1 MTFDMNKDSVLPFL
15 KKLYGGSTIPSAVIC
30 GEERWENDAF
40 RKFFTAVSIEEK
52 EALINKLSAKTGTV
66 YEAAGM
72 DIITANVISCPEATV
87 IEIIRSEPVKKV
99 LGLPAIRDFLRY
111 IFAELRHTVSILSV
125 SADEIY
131 SLLSSDE
138 PDMETVCERLNSIDS
153 GLMSIIGAI
162 LDPEQFY
169 YLIDENCPD
178 RTVCIKDE
186 LDSIIKDTETSLLDV
201 SGIDYSAETGIYS
214 RLNRPSFRLL
224 VSDMLDECCRGEYL
238 PDKLKVSLR
247 RTESGTAEVRVS
259 SDCSEKRL
267 PPEPANQQERDS
279 AERFRKCLFFEYIC
293 DAFCSKYGGSF
304 TRREIPCGTELILTF
319 PFINPPKISVSSPF
333 IFDSS
338 GNHFSPVRIRLHR
351 LERNVRYTADELTIN
366 YTSKN

>member
-1 MTFDMNKDSVLPFL
+1 MNKDSMLPFL
-15 KKLYGGSTIPSAVIC
+15 KKLYSTSAVPSAVIC
-30 GEERWENDAF
+30 GEERWENDSF
-40 RKFFTAVSIEEK
+40 RKFFLSVPSDEK
-52 EALINKLSAKTGTV
+52 EALINKLSSKSGTV

-99 LGLPAIRDFLRY
+99 LGLPAMRDFLRY
-111 IFAELRHTVSILSV
+111 IFSELRHTVSILSV

-138 PDMETVCERLNSIDS
+138 PDMDVICERLNSIDS

-178 RTVCIKDE
+178 STVCIKDE
-186 LDSIIKDTETSLLDV
+186 LDGIIKDAESSLQNITE
-201 SGIDYSAETGIYS
+201 IEYSAETGIYS

-224 VSDMLDECCRGEYL
+224 ISDMLDECCRGEYL
-238 PDKLKVSLR
+238 PDKLTVSLHR
-247 RTESGTAEVRVS
+247 NESGCAEVRIA
-259 SDCSEKRL
+259 SDCSEKRSV
-267 PPEPANQQERDS
+267 PQPADQLERDS
-279 AERFRKCLFFEYIC
+279 AGRFRRCLFFEYIC

-304 TRREIPCGTELILTF
+304 TKRDISCGMELILTF

-333 IFDSS
+333 AFNAS
-338 GNHFSPVRIRLHR
+338 GSHFSPVKIRLHR
-351 LERNVRYTADELTIN
+351 LESSERYTPEKLA
-366 YTSKN
+366 SKNKSL